1 MKKIT
6 LFLLAFVF
14 LFSLSINSQTVGQ
27 EYLVNPGVNSAT
39 GADSATPDTGVDGS
53 GSMPANLGGW
63 TGGAGGA
70 YAPNNEI
77 NGDCHS
83 EDRMFKFYKVS
94 GANGNYVY
102 QDVEDLPT
110 GNFNW
115 SFYTRWGAVVDYDA
129 GDAEKPTFTILTD
142 DDADGTWEV
151 VETIITTQPTAAN
164 TWVEQTGAFE
174 NDTPRDVRIRFHK
187 NGGLN
192 TAPSN
197 LNQTMFIDDVSLK
210 YDSEITYDI
219 DDTTLAD
226 LTIDGAI
233 IPGFLPSKNTY
244 DISLAQGTTVVPTIA
259 ATANNPNATAVITAA
274 TSIPGT
280 TTILVTAEDGTTTN
294 TVSVNFFEGSAQT
307 QLLNNGDFE
316 QGAAGYWMSGI
327 SPESQAPIV
336 TDVNGNK
343 HYSNDVT
350 NADMSWMVNTSQFVE
365 LVQGET
371 YTLIFEAWS
380 NVNRSIVAGLG
391 LSGDPWTTISE
402 TLNINPTKKTF
413 SFTFEAITFGDPQ
426 ARVLF
431 DIGADIGYV
440 NIDNVILVQGCGAFP
455 PVTSDIYKYT
465 PINTAVQIELSA
477 EDNCAENL
485 SYTLTST
492 PNQGEITLNENIV
505 TYTPATD
512 FLGED
517 QFSYTANDGEFD
529 SNESTVFVG
538 MVEIPDITFSID
550 TNEIAE
556 HQAATITATLSAPG
570 PYDVEFDIS
579 SFSGTATE
587 DDYVIA
593 SSYANGVRYIKF
605 EAYYSSDS
613 GQVNLNQIKALLSDG
628 TNVAC
633 GKSGYANSYEW
644 GGWDGNGSNVT
655 NCNGGGRW
663 SSNRNDPG
671 PSETEPHYIVV
682 DLEEIYDLDSIEID
696 LGNWNMSFSVLVS
709 NDDQNWTNIGTY
721 TNYSL
726 DQVVF
731 MDPAASG
738 GFTIPSGETSVEI
751 YVQGIEDNSTEGTE
765 SLTFEIPTVE
775 NANLLNPQEFT
786 IDILDVVSSFTL
798 IEDMFE
804 GFSNA
809 EFAWGD
815 YDLDGD
821 MDVAI
826 MGDQGNG
833 VETLLYRNDL
843 VDGKH
848 VFVDSQQNFE
858 ALGYGALKWVDIDK
872 DGLLDLFVSGIGPS
886 GVNSILYI
894 NTTNTSSEDFSP
906 SSIYEFPDLFQSDID
921 FGDLDNDGDVDYA
934 FNGTNISGQQVSFYG
949 FQNASG
955 EFNIVESN
963 FGTFEEGAIKIFDV
977 NSDGDNDVISSSQAA
992 MNTYFNNNS
1001 AAIYPS
1007 HNFEELDYFIGSGSN
1022 TLNYLTIGDN
1032 GSPSTTSNINTSFPS
1047 FVNGDFSIAD
1057 YNNDGVEDIFIT
1069 GSNVAAENPGANEV
1083 SSILFQGNAS
1093 TYEAST
1099 EFDFQGFTNSS
1110 VEWIDYDNDGDLDLF
1125 LSGFAPGLGQK
1136 TYLYEYE
1143 ITNKKNTPPAKVTAL
1158 LYEDLGNGY
1167 IDLSWEAPVDDF
1179 SAIMG
1184 YNLRLG
1190 TTAGGDE
1197 LSYLLSNQLTG
1208 ELMVNQIPSIL
1219 KNSFSIQLDPG
1230 TYYWSVQA
1238 VDKGFKGGAFSNEQ
1252 SFTLTY
1258 DWKVLNQGGVIDN
1271 SIQAVSNPILEFM
1284 DLDNDGDY
1292 DLIYGQSGSQMQIY
1306 SYQDNLLSVNQ
1317 SYSINSSFQ
1326 DMEIGDLNLDGSFD
1340 IVGKLNTSQNIVYL
1354 SGTEGSG
1361 IPFNL
1366 NTFSTNN
1373 LYDRKQRL
1381 ADLNNDGNLDITNFG
1396 MDNQNEFLANFK
1408 LYSSYYDSE
1417 SNSFITSD
1425 LSSNFSNI
1433 NQMFSPSFD
1442 IGDFDNDNDL
1452 DVVLSGD
1459 LIFGENITKIFKNI
1473 TEAGSQEIIF
1483 EEYTEADLPGV
1494 KDGSTDFID
1503 FDSDGDLDLLISGFD
1518 NLGNKIFSMFENIEG
1533 GAWPEIETNL
1543 PEMTN
1548 TELDFGDFN
1557 ADGLSDLLI
1566 SGTNE
1571 NDKNVTK
1578 LMEYVD
1584 GVGFVES
1591 DYDLSEFANAKFA
1604 FGDLDGDTDL
1614 DFVITGQ
1621 SSTNENES
1629 LVRVY
1634 MNYRSESYDVINSGA
1649 KYSKSSGVVFNEAPS
1664 QPTISEITVL
1674 GENSDGKAI
1683 VNISW
1688 TRSTDDNTP
1697 QNSISYALKVG
1708 TSTEIEDI
1716 ISSGALPSGYRK
1728 ISGNGNAEFNTS
1740 WNIALDPG
1748 KYYVSVQ
1755 SIDASFVGSEFSSES
1770 IFILNVDNSILSTND
1785 NTNYFV
1791 GIYPNPS
1798 SSLIRLSVKDSLDI
1812 KELKIYDL
1820 LGKSFSFDTDY
1831 NTYIDVNNLSDGI
1844 YILELSFTN
1853 GNTITKKIIKN

>member
-1 MKKIT
+1 M
-6 LFLLAFVF
+6 
-14 LFSLSINSQTVGQ
+14 
-27 EYLVNPGVNSAT
+27 
-39 GADSATPDTGVDGS
+39 
-53 GSMPANLGGW
+53 
-63 TGGAGGA
+63 
-70 YAPNNEI
+70 
-77 NGDCHS
+77 
-83 EDRMFKFYKVS
+83 
-94 GANGNYVY
+94 
-102 QDVEDLPT
+102 
-110 GNFNW
+110 
-115 SFYTRWGAVVDYDA
+115 
-129 GDAEKPTFTILTD
+129 
-142 DDADGTWEV
+142 
-151 VETIITTQPTAAN
+151 
-164 TWVEQTGAFE
+164 
-174 NDTPRDVRIRFHK
+174 
-187 NGGLN
+187 
-192 TAPSN
+192 
-197 LNQTMFIDDVSLK
+197 
-210 YDSEITYDI
+210 
-219 DDTTLAD
+219 
-226 LTIDGAI
+226 
-233 IPGFLPSKNTY
+233 
-244 DISLAQGTTVVPTIA
+244 
-259 ATANNPNATAVITAA
+259 
-274 TSIPGT
+274 
-280 TTILVTAEDGTTTN
+280 
-294 TVSVNFFEGSAQT
+294 
-307 QLLNNGDFE
+307 
-316 QGAAGYWMSGI
+316 
-327 SPESQAPIV
+327 
-336 TDVNGNK
+336 
-343 HYSNDVT
+343 
-350 NADMSWMVNTSQFVE
+350 
-365 LVQGET
+365 
-371 YTLIFEAWS
+371 
-380 NVNRSIVAGLG
+380 
-391 LSGDPWTTISE
+391 
-402 TLNINPTKKTF
+402 
-413 SFTFEAITFGDPQ
+413 
-426 ARVLF
+426 
-431 DIGADIGYV
+431 
-440 NIDNVILVQGCGAFP
+440 
-455 PVTSDIYKYT
+455 
-465 PINTAVQIELSA
+465 
-477 EDNCAENL
+477 
-485 SYTLTST
+485 
-492 PNQGEITLNENIV
+492 
-505 TYTPATD
+505 
-512 FLGED
+512 
-517 QFSYTANDGEFD
+517 
-529 SNESTVFVG
+529 
-538 MVEIPDITFSID
+538 
-550 TNEIAE
+550 
-556 HQAATITATLSAPG
+556 
-570 PYDVEFDIS
+570 
-579 SFSGTATE
+579 
-587 DDYVIA
+587 
-593 SSYANGVRYIKF
+593 
-605 EAYYSSDS
+605 
-613 GQVNLNQIKALLSDG
+613 
-628 TNVAC
+628 
-633 GKSGYANSYEW
+633 
-644 GGWDGNGSNVT
+644 
-655 NCNGGGRW
+655 
-663 SSNRNDPG
+663 
-671 PSETEPHYIVV
+671 
-682 DLEEIYDLDSIEID
+682 
-696 LGNWNMSFSVLVS
+696 
-709 NDDQNWTNIGTY
+709 
-721 TNYSL
+721 
-726 DQVVF
+726 
-731 MDPAASG
+731 
-738 GFTIPSGETSVEI
+738 
-751 YVQGIEDNSTEGTE
+751 
-765 SLTFEIPTVE
+765 
-775 NANLLNPQEFT
+775 
-786 IDILDVVSSFTL
+786 
-798 IEDMFE
+798 
-804 GFSNA
+804 
-809 EFAWGD
+809 
-815 YDLDGD
+815 
-821 MDVAI
+821 
-826 MGDQGNG
+826 
-833 VETLLYRNDL
+833 
-843 VDGKH
+843 
-848 VFVDSQQNFE
+848 
-858 ALGYGALKWVDIDK
+858 
-872 DGLLDLFVSGIGPS
+872 
-886 GVNSILYI
+886 
-894 NTTNTSSEDFSP
+894 
-906 SSIYEFPDLFQSDID
+906 
-921 FGDLDNDGDVDYA
+921 
-934 FNGTNISGQQVSFYG
+934 
-949 FQNASG
+949 
-955 EFNIVESN
+955 
-963 FGTFEEGAIKIFDV
+963 
-977 NSDGDNDVISSSQAA
+977 
-992 MNTYFNNNS
+992 
-1001 AAIYPS
+1001 
-1007 HNFEELDYFIGSGSN
+1007 
-1022 TLNYLTIGDN
+1022 
-1032 GSPSTTSNINTSFPS
+1032 
-1047 FVNGDFSIAD
+1047 
-1057 YNNDGVEDIFIT
+1057 EDIFIT
-1069 GSNVAAENPGANEV
+1069 GSNVAGENPGANEV

-1306 SYQDNLLSVNQ
+1306 SYQDNLLSVNH
-1317 SYSINSSFQ
+1317 SYSLNSSFQ
-1326 DMEIGDLNLDGSFD
+1326 DIEVGDLNLDGSFD

-1425 LSSNFSNI
+1425 LSSNFSSI

-1459 LIFGENITKIFKNI
+1459 LIFDGETITKIFKNI

-1571 NDKNVTK
+1571 NDKNITK

-1688 TRSTDDNTP
+1688 TQSTDDNTP

-1748 KYYVSVQ
+1748 NYYVSVQ

-1770 IFILNVDNSILSTND
+1770 FFILNSENSLNIND
-1785 NTNYFV
+1785 NNNYFV

-1798 SSLIRLSVKDSLDI
+1798 SSFIRLSVKDSLDI

-1820 LGKSFSFDTDY
+1820 LGKSFSFDTDN

>member
-1 MKKIT
+1 MKKI
-6 LFLLAFVF
+6 LIVLIFL
-14 LFSLSINSQTVGQ
+14 S
-27 EYLVNPGVNSAT
+27 
-39 GADSATPDTGVDGS
+39 
-53 GSMPANLGGW
+53 
-63 TGGAGGA
+63 
-70 YAPNNEI
+70 
-77 NGDCHS
+77 
-83 EDRMFKFYKVS
+83 
-94 GANGNYVY
+94 YV
-102 QDVEDLPT
+102 
-110 GNFNW
+110 
-115 SFYTRWGAVVDYDA
+115 
-129 GDAEKPTFTILTD
+129 
-142 DDADGTWEV
+142 
-151 VETIITTQPTAAN
+151 
-164 TWVEQTGAFE
+164 
-174 NDTPRDVRIRFHK
+174 
-187 NGGLN
+187 
-192 TAPSN
+192 
-197 LNQTMFIDDVSLK
+197 
-210 YDSEITYDI
+210 
-219 DDTTLAD
+219 
-226 LTIDGAI
+226 
-233 IPGFLPSKNTY
+233 
-244 DISLAQGTTVVPTIA
+244 
-259 ATANNPNATAVITAA
+259 
-274 TSIPGT
+274 
-280 TTILVTAEDGTTTN
+280 
-294 TVSVNFFEGSAQT
+294 FEGSAQT
-307 QLLNNGDFE
+307 QLLENGDFE

-327 SPESQAPIV
+327 SPGSQGPIV
-336 TDVNGNK
+336 TDEDGNK
-343 HYSNDVT
+343 HYSSYVEY
-350 NADMSWMVNTSQFVE
+350 ADQAWTVNTSQFVA

-371 YTLIFEAWS
+371 YTLMFEAWS
-380 NVNRSIVAGLG
+380 NVDRSIVAGLG
-391 LSGDPWTTISE
+391 LSEEPWTAISE
-402 TLNINPTKKTF
+402 TINISPTKTTF
-413 SFTFEAITFGDPQ
+413 SFTFEAITFGAPQ

-431 DIGADIGYV
+431 DIGADIGFV

-455 PVTSDIYKYT
+455 PVTSDVYKYT
-465 PINTAVQIELSA
+465 PINTPVQIELSA

-492 PNQGEITLNENIV
+492 PNQGEITLNGNIV
-505 TYTPATD
+505 TYTPALN

-593 SSYANGVRYIKF
+593 SSYKNGVRYIKF
-605 EAYYSSDS
+605 EAYYSSDD

-633 GKSGYANSYEW
+633 GKSGYANSYQ
-644 GGWDGNGSNVT
+644 GDGWDGNGSNVT

-663 SSNRNDPG
+663 SSDRNDPG

-682 DLEEIYDLDSIEID
+682 DLEEIYDLDSIEIVGD
-696 LGNWNMSFSVLVS
+696 NWDMSFSVLVS
-709 NDDQNWTNIGTY
+709 NDDQNWMNIGTY
-721 TNYSL
+721 TNYFL
-726 DQVVF
+726 EQVVF
-731 MDPAASG
+731 MDPAGSG
-738 GFTIPSGETSVEI
+738 GYTIPSGETSVEI
-751 YVQGIEDNSTEGTE
+751 YVQGIEDNITEGTE

-775 NANLLNPQEFT
+775 NANLSSPQEFT

-872 DGLLDLFVSGIGPS
+872 DGLLDLFVSGIGPT

-934 FNGTNISGQQVSFYG
+934 FNGTNTSGEQVSFYG

-963 FGTFEEGAIKIFDV
+963 FGTFEVGAIKIFDV

-1001 AAIYPS
+1001 VAIYPS
-1007 HNFEELDYFIGSGSN
+1007 HNFEELDYFIGSGAN

-1032 GSPSTTSNINTSFPS
+1032 GNPSTISNINTSFPS

-1069 GSNVAAENPGANEV
+1069 GSNVAAENPGANDV
-1083 SSILFQGNAS
+1083 SSILFQGNGS

-1125 LSGFAPGLGQK
+1125 LSGFVPGLGQK

-1143 ITNKKNTPPAKVTAL
+1143 ITNKKNTPPAKITEL
-1158 LYEDLGNGY
+1158 IYEDLGNGY

-1197 LSYLLSNQLTG
+1197 LSYLLSNQSTG
-1208 ELMVNQIPSIL
+1208 ELLVNQIPSIL

-1238 VDKGFKGGAFSNEQ
+1238 VDKGFKGGAFSDEQ

-1306 SYQDNLLSVNQ
+1306 SYQDNMLSVNQ
-1317 SYSINSSFQ
+1317 SYSLNSSFQ
-1326 DMEIGDLNLDGSFD
+1326 DMEVGDLNLDGSFD
-1340 IVGKLNTSQNIVYL
+1340 IVGKLNTSQNIIYL
-1354 SGTEGSG
+1354 SDTEDSG

-1366 NTFSTNN
+1366 NTFSTEN

-1433 NQMFSPSFD
+1433 DQMFSPSFD

-1452 DVVLSGD
+1452 DIVLSGD

-1571 NDKNVTK
+1571 NDQNVTK

-1664 QPTISEITVL
+1664 QPSISEITVL

-1688 TRSTDDNTP
+1688 TQSTDDNTP
-1697 QNSISYALKVG
+1697 QNSISYALKVS

-1748 KYYVSVQ
+1748 NYYVSVQ

-1770 IFILNVDNSILSTND
+1770 IFILNADNSLSIND

-1798 SSLIRLSVKDSLDI
+1798 SSLIRLSVMDSLDI

-1820 LGKSFSFDTDY
+1820 LGKSFSFDTDN
-1831 NTYIDVNNLSDGI
+1831 NTYIDVNNLSNGI
-1844 YILELSFTN
+1844 YILEMSFTN
-1853 GNTITKKIIKN
+1853 GNKISKKIIKN